1 MLFFWTSVLGD
12 KQRMLVE
19 KLFGEKHG
27 FSCAV
32 SRRIVGPDEESQDI
46 VSSAF
51 IKLME
56 NVGRYSSLSED
67 KLIALCVTIVKH
79 KSYDLLRRQSKL
91 MASDCPEGEISDTGY
106 SLEEEIVYGDEV
118 RRLRTLIQS
127 LSYDEKRIV
136 QMHYA
141 LGMIFKDIGM
151 LMGISEEAAKK
162 RCQRKVNMQRKAAS
176 PLRISLTIARKTCIS
191 NY

>member
-1 MLFFWTSVLGD
+1 MLFFWTSVLDD

-19 KLFGEKHG
+19 KLFREKHD
-27 FSCAV
+27 FLCAV
-32 SRRIVGPDEESQDI
+32 SRRIVGSDEESQDI

-118 RRLRTLIQS
+118 RRQ
-127 LSYDEKRIV
+127 
-136 QMHYA
+136 Q
-141 LGMIFKDIGM
+141 
-151 LMGISEEAAKK
+151 
-162 RCQRKVNMQRKAAS
+162 
-176 PLRISLTIARKTCIS
+176 
-191 NY
+191 

>member
-19 KLFGEKHG
+19 KLFREKHD
-27 FSCAV
+27 FLCAV
-32 SRRIVGPDEESQDI
+32 SRRIVGSDEESQDI

-67 KLIALCVTIVKH
+67 KLIALCVTIVKN

-136 QMHYA
+136 HMHYA
-141 LGMIFKDIGM
+141 LGMKFKDIGM

-162 RCQRKVNMQRKAAS
+162 RCQRIVNKLKQKFD
-176 PLRISLTIARKTCIS
+176 KE
-191 NY
+191 